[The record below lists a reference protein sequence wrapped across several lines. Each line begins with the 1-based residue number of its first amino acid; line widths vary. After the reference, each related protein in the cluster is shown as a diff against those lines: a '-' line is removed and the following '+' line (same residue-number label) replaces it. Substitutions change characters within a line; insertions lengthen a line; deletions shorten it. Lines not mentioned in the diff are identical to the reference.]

1 MRFIVIGIVSMIG
14 FGLSMAG
21 THAAVEHQENTVIVE
36 QKEPV
41 VKPVDELYSKQ
52 FRSYYYRL
60 RNASDRPKRFVVEND
75 EGERIE
81 FTVKRAF
88 KYYIEND

>member
-1 MRFIVIGIVSMIG
+1 MGFIVIGIVSMIG

-52 FRSYYYRL
+52 RGS
-60 RNASDRPKRFVVEND
+60 
-75 EGERIE
+75 
-81 FTVKRAF
+81 
-88 KYYIEND
+88 